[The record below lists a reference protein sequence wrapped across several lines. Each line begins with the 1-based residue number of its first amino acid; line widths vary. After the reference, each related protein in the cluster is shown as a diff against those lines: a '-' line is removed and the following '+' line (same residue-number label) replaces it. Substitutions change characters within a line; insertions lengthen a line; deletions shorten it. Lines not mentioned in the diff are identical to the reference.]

1 MEILKT
7 VNLTK
12 NYQDGSDLK
21 TVLKNVSINVNR
33 GEFIGVHGPSG
44 SGKSTLLNLIGG
56 LDRPSNG
63 EIYIEGERTDTL
75 GLSQLAIYRRRKIG
89 IVYQFYNL
97 MSNLNVLQNIL
108 LPILMDNRDHDEN
121 FLKKIL
127 EVMDLENRTNSFPEE
142 LSGGEQQRVAIAR
155 ALINKPSIVLLDEPT
170 GNLDRENR
178 NKIFELLKYSNQAFN
193 QTMIMVSHDEELIN
207 NTDRVL
213 EIEDGK
219 IIRDVRVI

>member
-7 VNLTK
+7 IDLTK
-12 NYQDGSDLK
+12 NYPDGNSVK
-21 TVLKNVSINVNR
+21 TVLNNVNVKVNR
-33 GEFIGVHGPSG
+33 GEFIGIHGPSG

-63 EIYIEGERTDTL
+63 EIYIEGERTDIL
-75 GLSQLAIYRRRKIG
+75 GLSQLAIYRRRKVG

-108 LPILMDNRDHDEN
+108 LPILMDNRDHDEE
-121 FLKKIL
+121 FLEKIL
-127 EVMDLENRTNSFPEE
+127 GVMDLENRVDSFPEE

-155 ALINKPSIVLLDEPT
+155 ALINKPTIVLLDEPT

-178 NKIFELLKYSNQAFN
+178 NRIFELLKYSNQAFN

-219 IIRDVRVI
+219 IIRDVSLI

>member
-12 NYQDGSDLK
+12 KYKDGNREK
-21 TVLKNVSINVNR
+21 TVLDHVNISINR
-33 GEFIGVHGPSG
+33 GELIGIFGPSG

-63 EIYIEGERTDTL
+63 EIHMEQERTDN
-75 GLSQLAIYRRRKIG
+75 LSQSKLAIYRRRRIG

-97 MSNLNVLQNIL
+97 MSNLTVEQNIL
-108 LPILMDNRDHDEN
+108 LPLLMDDKEVDSELHNKIMNIID
-121 FLKKIL
+121 LKERL
-127 EVMDLENRTNSFPEE
+127 ESFPEE

-155 ALINKPSIVLLDEPT
+155 ALMNKPSIVLLDEPT

-178 NKIFELLKYSNQAFN
+178 NKIFQLLKYSNSAFN
-193 QTMIMVSHDEELIN
+193 QTILIVSHDEELVN
-207 NTDRVL
+207 KTDRML
-213 EIEDGK
+213 QIEDGR
-219 IIRDVRVI
+219 IIKDVSFK

>member
-63 EIYIEGERTDTL
+63 EIYIEGERTDIL

-121 FLKKIL
+121 FLEKIL
-127 EVMDLENRTNSFPEE
+127 EVMDLENRRNSFPEE

>member
-63 EIYIEGERTDTL
+63 EIYIEGERTDIL

-108 LPILMDNRDHDEN
+108 LPILMDNKDHDEN
-121 FLKKIL
+121 FLEKIL
-127 EVMDLENRTNSFPEE
+127 EVMDLENRRNSFPEE